1 MNRTKIENQ
10 LLHEVQ
16 QLPIE
21 KLQES
26 LDFILFL
33 KQLEIF
39 KTVNKNNQIIE
50 NAKRKTNWRNNMS
63 EKVKIL
69 VSEKELIQPM
79 TEYLKNFDGSSS
91 FVVLPIKEYEELI
104 EDYNDLTIIAERRN
118 DKKIS
123 LTKLKKKLNH
133 NESV

>member
-33 KQLEIF
+33 KQRGIF